1 MKHFSRTWK
10 SSTRPS
16 KQRKYR
22 ITAPLHLKQKLMR
35 AHLAKP
41 LRDKYHHRALGL
53 KKGDKVKVMRGTFH
67 GKEGAIDHINL
78 KAGKAFIAGI
88 ETAKKDGSKAMI
100 PLEPSNLM
108 IIELNNIDKM
118 RQKALERKH
127 HA

>member
-1 MKHFSRTWK
+1 MKHFSRSWK
-10 SSTRPS
+10 SSSKPS

-22 ITAPLHLKQKLMR
+22 ITAPLHIKQKLMR

-41 LRDKYHHRALGL
+41 LREKYGRRALGL
-53 KKGDKVKVMRGTFH
+53 KKGDKVKVMRGTFS
-67 GKEGAIDHINL
+67 GKEGTTDRLNL
-78 KAGKAFIAGI
+78 KTGKVSITGI
-88 ETAKKDGSKAMI
+88 EASKKDGSKVMI
-100 PLEPSNLM
+100 PFEPSNLM